1 MNASAELLERLID
14 VTTRLGDVVEAENAA
29 LKARRP
35 AELVRRQEEK
45 EKLTGAYER
54 CMVQVKKSP
63 DALKAAEPAALERLR
78 GATRRFQE
86 LLEEHR
92 RVVQSAKAVS
102 ERMLRAI
109 VHEASQ
115 RRNPFEGYD
124 AGATVRP
131 AFAGAKPTVS
141 LAVNQVI

>member
-1 MNASAELLERLID
+1 MSLELLERLID

-29 LKARRP
+29 LKSRKP
-35 AELVRRQEEK
+35 GELARRQEEK
-45 EKLTGAYER
+45 EKLTGSYER
-54 CMVQVKKSP
+54 CMVQLKRDR
-63 DALKAAEPAALERLR
+63 DALKGAEPEKLERLR

-92 RVVQSAKAVS
+92 RVVQSAQAVS

-109 VHEASQ
+109 VAEASQ

-124 AGATVRP
+124 AGATIRP
-131 AFAGAKPTVS
+131 AFAAGRPTVS

>member
-1 MNASAELLERLID
+1 MSLELLERLID

-29 LKARRP
+29 LKSRKP
-35 AELVRRQEEK
+35 GELARRQEEK
-45 EKLTGAYER
+45 EKLTGSYER
-54 CMVQVKKSP
+54 CMVQLKRDR
-63 DALKAAEPAALERLR
+63 DALKGAEPEKLERLR

-109 VHEASQ
+109 VAEASQ

-131 AFAGAKPTVS
+131 AFAAGRPTVS
-141 LAVNQVI
+141 LAINQVI

>member
-1 MNASAELLERLID
+1 MSLELLERLID

-29 LKARRP
+29 LKARK
-35 AELVRRQEEK
+35 AGELARRQEEK

-54 CMVQVKKSP
+54 CMVQLKR
-63 DALKAAEPAALERLR
+63 DREALKGAEPEKLERLR
-78 GATRRFQE
+78 GASRRFQE

-92 RVVQSAKAVS
+92 RTVQSAKAVS

-109 VHEASQ
+109 VAEASQ

-131 AFAGAKPTVS
+131 AFAAGKPTVS
-141 LAVNQVI
+141 LAINQVI

>member
-1 MNASAELLERLID
+1 MSTELLDRLID

-29 LKARRP
+29 LRERRA
-35 AELVRRQEEK
+35 AELARHREEK
-45 EKLTGAYER
+45 EKLTGSYER
-54 CMVQVKKSP
+54 CMVQLKRSR
-63 DALKAAEPAALERLR
+63 DALKGLEPQKLDRLR

-86 LLEEHR
+86 VLEEHR

-109 VHEASQ
+109 VAEASQ

-124 AGATVRP
+124 AGAAIRP
-131 AFAGAKPTVS
+131 AFAAGRPTVS

>member
-1 MNASAELLERLID
+1 MMNGGDLLERLID
-14 VTTRLGDVVEAENAA
+14 VTTRLGDLVEAENAA
-29 LKARRP
+29 LKARQT
-35 AELVRRQEEK
+35 AELARRHDEK

-54 CMVQVKKSP
+54 CIAQLRRSR
-63 DALKAAEPAALERLR
+63 DALKAAEPEALDRLR
-78 GATRRFQE
+78 RATRRFQE

-92 RVVQSAKAVS
+92 RMVQSAKAVS

-109 VHEASQ
+109 VREASL

-124 AGATVRP
+124 AGAAVRP
-131 AFAGAKPTVS
+131 AFAAGRPTVS

>member
-1 MNASAELLERLID
+1 MSLELLERLID

-29 LKARRP
+29 LRGRKAG
-35 AELVRRQEEK
+35 ELARRQEEK

-54 CMVQVKKSP
+54 CMAQVKR
-63 DALKAAEPAALERLR
+63 DREALKGAAPEKLEQLR
-78 GATRRFQE
+78 GVSRRFQE

-92 RVVQSAKAVS
+92 RTVQSAKAVS

-109 VHEASQ
+109 VAEASQ

-124 AGATVRP
+124 AGAAVRP
-131 AFAGAKPTVS
+131 AFAAGRPTVS

>member
-1 MNASAELLERLID
+1 MSLELLDRLVD

-29 LKARRP
+29 LKARKT
-35 AELVRRQEEK
+35 AELARHHEEK
-45 EKLTGAYER
+45 EALTGSYER
-54 CMVQVKKSP
+54 CMIQLKRNR
-63 DALKAAEPAALERLR
+63 DALKGAEPAKLERLR
-78 GATRRFQE
+78 GATKRFQE

-102 ERMLRAI
+102 ERMLRA
-109 VHEASQ
+109 VVAEASQ

-124 AGATVRP
+124 AGAAIRP
-131 AFAGAKPTVS
+131 AFAAGRPTVS

>member
-1 MNASAELLERLID
+1 MNGGEMLERLID
-14 VTTRLGDVVEAENAA
+14 VTTRLGDLVEAENAA
-29 LKARRP
+29 LKARRT
-35 AELVRRQEEK
+35 AELARRAEEK

-54 CMVQVKKSP
+54 CMAQ
-63 DALKAAEPAALERLR
+63 LKRSREGLKDAEPAALERLR

-92 RVVQSAKAVS
+92 RMVQSAKAVS

-109 VHEASQ
+109 VQEASQ

-131 AFAGAKPTVS
+131 AFAGARPTVS